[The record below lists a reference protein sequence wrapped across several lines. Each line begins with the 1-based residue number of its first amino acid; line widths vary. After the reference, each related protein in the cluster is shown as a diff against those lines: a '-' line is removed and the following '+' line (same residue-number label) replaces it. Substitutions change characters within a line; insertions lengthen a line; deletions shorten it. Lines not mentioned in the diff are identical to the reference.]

1 MSDDLRQY
9 ADHKVWVFLT
19 DGRTLVGELT
29 GFDQRTNLILTKAEE
44 RIYSSTEPMKS
55 VPIGVYIIKGDTI
68 GVIGELDEEKESMAD
83 IENVMVDPIDPIV
96 L

>member
-1 MSDDLRQY
+1 MSDDLRTY
-9 ADHKVWVFLT
+9 ADRKVWVFLT

-44 RIYSSTEPMKS
+44 RIYSATEPVKS

-68 GVIGELDEEKESMAD
+68 GIIGQIDEELESQVD
-83 IENVMVDPIDPIV
+83 HDNLMVDPIEPLV

>member
-1 MSDDLRQY
+1 MDEHSWY
-9 ADHKVWVFLT
+9 
-19 DGRTLVGELT
+19 GELT